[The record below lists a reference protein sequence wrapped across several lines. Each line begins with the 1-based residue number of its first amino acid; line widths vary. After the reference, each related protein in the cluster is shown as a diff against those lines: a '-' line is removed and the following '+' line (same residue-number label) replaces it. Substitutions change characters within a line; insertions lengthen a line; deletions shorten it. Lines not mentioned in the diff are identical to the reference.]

1 MDDRDRRV
9 QMVEH
14 QIAARGVHDPRV
26 LEAMRDV
33 PRHLFVSE
41 DQKPRAYE
49 DRALPIGSGQ
59 TISQPY
65 IVAVMTALL
74 GPESQHRVLEIGTG
88 SGYQTAILSRLAKR
102 VITIERHSKLAETAG
117 QVFAELGL
125 TNVEIVVGDGT
136 EGLPDEA
143 PFDRILVTAGAP
155 AIPESLKQ
163 QLASG
168 GRLVLPVG
176 PSGYQYLTVIDR
188 VGDAFQQQERDA
200 CVFVP
205 LIGRHGWKA

>member
-102 VITIERHSKLAETAG
+102 VITIERHSKLAE
-117 QVFAELGL
+117 
-125 TNVEIVVGDGT
+125 
-136 EGLPDEA
+136 
-143 PFDRILVTAGAP
+143 
-155 AIPESLKQ
+155 
-163 QLASG
+163 
-168 GRLVLPVG
+168 
-176 PSGYQYLTVIDR
+176 
-188 VGDAFQQQERDA
+188 
-200 CVFVP
+200 
-205 LIGRHGWKA
+205 